1 MATQTQQSERSEPH
15 PGRRLPPTVRRFLD
29 TEASSGI
36 LLLVAAL
43 VALVWANS
51 PWSAS
56 YRSLWHTDVTVNF
69 GRYVLE
75 GDLHHWVNDALM
87 VVFFFVVGLEI
98 KRELVNG
105 KLRDPRTAAMPAFA
119 ALGGMIVPAGLYL
132 LVNVG
137 GDGSRGWGIPM
148 ATDIAFAVGVV
159 ALLGSRVPSSLKLF
173 LLTLAIVDDI
183 GAIIVIGVFYS
194 SGLQPQFLGL
204 AAALIIIIYVI
215 NRAGVVTLAPYL
227 VLGAVLW
234 LAVYASGVH
243 ATISGVIL
251 GLLTPA
257 RSFLPASVAKEWA
270 SDLRDEPTVHELEA
284 MRRLA
289 RHAVSPAERIGHI
302 LHPWSSFL
310 IVPIFAL
317 ANAGVAIRAD
327 AFDAPGA
334 TAVTLGVMLGLVL
347 GKTLGIAGAAWLAA
361 RLGVARLP
369 EGANWPMM
377 FAIAAVAGI
386 GFTVSL
392 FVAELAFDAGPL
404 QDSAKLGVLAA
415 SAVAAVLGGM
425 TLSWACRQKAVLP
438 EPR

>member
-1 MATQTQQSERSEPH
+1 VTIQMTEHERVEPH
-15 PGRRLPPTVRRFLD
+15 PGRRLPAPVRRFLD

-51 PWSAS
+51 PWSAA
-56 YRSLWHTDVTVNF
+56 YESLWHTDVTMNF

-98 KRELVNG
+98 KRELVDG
-105 KLRDPRTAAMPAFA
+105 KLRDPRTAAMPAIA
-119 ALGGMIVPAGLYL
+119 ALGGMVVPAALYL
-132 LVNVG
+132 LVNAG
-137 GDGSRGWGIPM
+137 GSGSKGWGIPM
-148 ATDIAFAVGVV
+148 ATDIAFAVGIV

-183 GAIIVIGVFYS
+183 GAIIVIGIFYS

-204 AAALIIIIYVI
+204 AAALVIAIYVI
-215 NRAGVVTLAPYL
+215 NRAGIVALAPYV
-227 VLGAVLW
+227 VLGAALW
-234 LAVYASGVH
+234 LAMYASGVH

-257 RSFLPASVAKEWA
+257 RRFLPASLAREWA
-270 SDLRDEPTVHELEA
+270 ADLRDEPTVHELEA

-289 RHAVSPAERIGHI
+289 RHAVSPAERIGHV

-317 ANAGVAIRAD
+317 ANAGVPIRAD

-334 TAVTLGVMLGLVL
+334 VAVTGGVMLGLVL
-347 GKTLGIAGAAWLAA
+347 GKTLGIAGAAWFAA
-361 RLGVARLP
+361 RLGLARLP

-377 FAIAAVAGI
+377 FAISAVAGI

-415 SAVAAVLGGM
+415 SAVAAIIGAIA
-425 TLSWACRQKAVLP
+425 LSRACRDKAALG
-438 EPR
+438 EAR

>member
-1 MATQTQQSERSEPH
+1 MATQTHQPERLEPH
-15 PGRRLPPTVRRFLD
+15 PGRPLPAGVRRFLD

-56 YRSLWHTDVTVNF
+56 YESLWHTDVTVNF

-119 ALGGMIVPAGLYL
+119 ALGGMVIPAALYF
-132 LVNVG
+132 LVNAG
-137 GDGSRGWGIPM
+137 GEGSKGWGIPM
-148 ATDIAFAVGVV
+148 ATDIAFAVGIV
-159 ALLGSRVPSSLKLF
+159 ALLGARVPSSLKLF

-194 SGLQPQFLGL
+194 SGLQPQFLGA
-204 AAALIIIIYVI
+204 AAALIIVIYVI

-257 RSFLPASVAKEWA
+257 RSFLPASVAREWA

-347 GKTLGIAGAAWLAA
+347 GKTLGIAGAAWLAS
-361 RLGVARLP
+361 RLGLARLP

-377 FAIAAVAGI
+377 FSIATVAGI

-392 FVAELAFDAGPL
+392 FVAELAFEAGPL

-415 SAVAAVLGGM
+415 SAVAAVIGGIA
-425 TLSWACRQKAVLP
+425 LSRACRHKAVLP
-438 EPR
+438 EPA

>member
-1 MATQTQQSERSEPH
+1 MAIQTKPQERIEPH
-15 PGRRLPPTVRRFLD
+15 PGRRLPPSVRRFLD
-29 TEASSGI
+29 TEASGGI
-36 LLLVAAL
+36 LLLIAAL

-56 YRSLWHTDVTVNF
+56 YQSLWHTDLTLTF

-98 KRELVNG
+98 KEELVHG

-119 ALGGMIVPAGLYL
+119 ALGGMVVPA
-132 LVNVG
+132 LVYVLVTAG
-137 GDGSRGWGIPM
+137 GEGSHGWGIPM

-159 ALLGSRVPSSLKLF
+159 ALLGSRVPASLKLF

-194 SGLQPQFLGL
+194 SGLQPQFLGV
-204 AAALIIIIYVI
+204 AAAVIIVIYLL
-215 NRAGVVTLAPYL
+215 NRAGVIGLAPYL
-227 VLGAVLW
+227 VLGAALW
-234 LAVYASGVH
+234 LAMYASGVH
-243 ATISGVIL
+243 ATIAGVIL
-251 GLLTPA
+251 GLLTPT
-257 RSFLPASVAKEWA
+257 RSYLPATVARDWA
-270 SDLRDEPTVHELEA
+270 ADLRDEPSVQDLEA
-284 MRRLA
+284 MRRMA
-289 RHAVSPAERIGHI
+289 RHAVSPAERIAHI

-317 ANAGVAIRAD
+317 ANAGVAIQAD

-334 TAVTLGVMLGLVL
+334 VAVTGGVMLGLVL
-347 GKTLGIAGAAWLAA
+347 GKILGIAGAAWLAA
-361 RLGVARLP
+361 RIGVARLP
-369 EGANWPMM
+369 EGANWTMM
-377 FAIAAVAGI
+377 FGIASVAGI

-404 QDSAKLGVLAA
+404 QDAAKLGVLAA
-415 SAVAAVLGGM
+415 SAVAALIGGIA
-425 TLSWACRQKAVLP
+425 LARACRDKAPAP
-438 EPR
+438 EAA